1 MGRTERYKRLQ
12 SGWIGN
18 VGARQPPGGVEG
30 EESTRVEPAV
40 GGREV
45 DGEGNSS
52 MVGALC
58 LRAFLGDAEPAVAG
72 REVVG
77 GEGVAVRAR
86 SPRRSGREGVGGEG
100 VAEA

>member
-1 MGRTERYKRLQ
+1 MRDARSLMVW
-12 SGWIGN
+12 SMD
-18 VGARQPPGGVEG
+18 GALCLRAVLGD
-30 EESTRVEPAV
+30 TEPAV